1 MELLVD
7 QDKSPLEGPAV
18 RHQARAGAV
27 AAGGLLAVAGVYT
40 ESHHA
45 PDQS

>member
-1 MELLVD
+1 MSIIIRSV
-7 QDKSPLEGPAV
+7 
-18 RHQARAGAV
+18 AGFAV

-40 ESHHA
+40 ENHHA